1 MGLEPPSPGALGT
14 DEALKYWPPEALR
27 KASEVGGWC
36 FKSSSFKSG
45 TLGGGEGVQPLKR
58 RTLLR

>member
-14 DEALKYWPPEALR
+14 DESLKCWAPEVLR
-27 KASEVGGWC
+27 EASEVGGC
-36 FKSSSFKSG
+36 FKSSSFWSG

-58 RTLLR
+58 RTLLG